1 MRLIVSSINSG
12 QAINY
17 SVRPSKS
24 IERKMIRDILSR
36 LFVFAPLHEYT
47 YIGFG
52 SKYFV
57 DFSLFHKT
65 LNISK
70 MISLEQDSVNSER
83 YEFNKPYNC
92 IKIEFRDSSSWL
104 DQNDLD
110 GNHIVWLDYDGG
122 FDSGKVND
130 LKQLVRKLCSGSVF
144 LFSFNYSLP
153 KPEYLRRY
161 QNDQIGKIKQLFQD
175 FFGRYEIGSDLDNL
189 SEFQSRKEYFEKIIF
204 YLEKVLFKVLETE
217 KNDRM
222 DAAERLKLKRIFNFT
237 YKDGGPMATLGWL
250 VVKESDESKFVNMNL
265 DSFSFIDRDS
275 LMLESYHID
284 PGNFTVR
291 EIRYLNEVVTTLD
304 TDLTPEKKK
313 YFSDGEINK
322 FREIYKYFPS
332 FTEVEAH

>member
-1 MRLIVSSINSG
+1 MSSQNSG
-12 QAINY
+12 QTVNY
-17 SVRPSKS
+17 SVRPGKS

-36 LFVFAPLHEYT
+36 LFVFSPLHEYT

-70 MISLEQDSVNSER
+70 MISLEQDGLNRAR

-110 GNHIVWLDYDGG
+110 GKHIVWLDYDGG
-122 FDSGKVND
+122 FDANKVND
-130 LKQLVRKLCSGSVF
+130 LRQLARKLCSGSVF

-153 KPEYLRRY
+153 KPDELKKY
-161 QNDQIGKIKQLFQD
+161 NDPQISKIKQLFQS
-175 FFGRYEIGSDLDNL
+175 FFGRYEIDSDLDNL
-189 SEFQSRKEYFEKIIF
+189 TEFESRNEYFKKITF
-204 YLEKVLFKVLETE
+204 YLEKSLTKVLDQERNYILEDSE
-217 KNDRM
+217 K
-222 DAAERLKLKRIFNFT
+222 LHLKRIFNFT

-250 VVKESDESKFVNMNL
+250 IVKEGDESKFRNMNL
-265 DSFSFIDRDS
+265 DSFNFIDENS
-275 LMLESYHID
+275 LMLNIYHID

-291 EIRYLNEVVTTLD
+291 EIRYLNELVTTLEEE
-304 TDLTPEKKK
+304 LTPEQKK
-313 YFSDGEINK
+313 YFSDKEINK
-322 FREIYKYFPS
+322 FKEIYKYFPS